1 MTGEKSFHAVSS
13 EEAFSGH
20 SEIILVREYSNQQ
33 KFRASSHYFV
43 PSNTLIRLLDR
54 YIFFELLPPFLTS
67 LTGLCFIIFT
77 KEMLRLVDLVVSRGI
92 SVGAL
97 GTIVLHL
104 LPSFLVLTLP
114 IACLIASISAFN
126 RMSFDNEIIAIRAAG
141 ISLWRINLPVVL
153 FSGLVFLLT
162 VYLSQWGQPWASVS
176 LKTLALSVI
185 EDELTIAVDAGVFNE
200 PIPGLIVYVPV
211 SKNSSGQKG
220 VFISDQRNPEQPL
233 IIVAKKF
240 QMLKQSERQQFGI
253 RLFEGAIHQIPKDV
267 STFHRVTFGTYDF
280 WLPSPF
286 KSFKN
291 KPQRKT
297 YKELIRQL
305 QESGGN
311 DTGTLRRL
319 IEYYKDTAFPVATF
333 VLGLLG
339 VPIGIVS
346 KRSGKAGGFAI
357 GVLVIIGFYLFNV
370 LGEFLVT
377 TLVISPF
384 AGAWMPNIALA
395 CLTGFLLIQARK
407 Q

>member
-1 MTGEKSFHAVSS
+1 
-13 EEAFSGH
+13 
-20 SEIILVREYSNQQ
+20 
-33 KFRASSHYFV
+33 
-43 PSNTLIRLLDR
+43 
-54 YIFFELLPPFLTS
+54 
-67 LTGLCFIIFT
+67 
-77 KEMLRLVDLVVSRGI
+77 MLRLVDLVVSRGI
-92 SVGAL
+92 SLAAL

-126 RMSFDNEIIAIRAAG
+126 RMSFDNEVIAIRASG
-141 ISLWRINLPVVL
+141 ISFWRINLPVVV

-185 EDELTIAVDAGVFNE
+185 EDELTLGVDSGVFNE
-200 PIPGLIVYVPV
+200 PIPGLMVYVPY
-211 SKNSSGQKG
+211 SENSSDSKG

-240 QMLKQSERQQFGI
+240 QMLRQNERQQFGI
-253 RLFEGAIHQIPKDV
+253 RLFDGAIHQVPKDAY
-267 STFHRVTFGTYDF
+267 SFHRVTFGTYDF

-286 KSFKN
+286 ASVKDKT
-291 KPQRKT
+291 QRRT
-297 YKELIRQL
+297 YKALIQQL
-305 QESGGN
+305 EESGGN
-311 DTGTLRRL
+311 DAGSLRRL
-319 IEYYKDTAFPVATF
+319 MEYYKDTAFPLATF

-339 VPIGIVS
+339 VPVGIVS

-357 GVLVIIGFYLFNV
+357 GVLVVIGFYLFNV

-384 AGAWMPNIALA
+384 VGAWMPNIALIV
-395 CLTGFLLIQARK
+395 LTGFLLMQARK

>member
-1 MTGEKSFHAVSS
+1 
-13 EEAFSGH
+13 
-20 SEIILVREYSNQQ
+20 
-33 KFRASSHYFV
+33 
-43 PSNTLIRLLDR
+43 
-54 YIFFELLPPFLTS
+54 
-67 LTGLCFIIFT
+67 
-77 KEMLRLVDLVVSRGI
+77 MLRLVDLVVSRGI
-92 SVGAL
+92 SVAAL
-97 GTIVLHL
+97 GSIVLHL

-126 RMSFDNEIIAIRAAG
+126 RMSFDNEVIAIRAAG
-141 ISLWRINLPVVL
+141 VSLWRINLPVVF
-153 FSGLVFLLT
+153 FSGMVFLLT

-176 LKTLALSVI
+176 LKTMALSVI
-185 EDELTIAVDAGVFNE
+185 EDELTLAVDSGVFNE

-220 VFISDQRNPEQPL
+220 VFISDQRNPERPL
-233 IIVAKKF
+233 IIVAKKY
-240 QMLKQSERQQFGI
+240 QMLKQNERQQFGI

-280 WLPSPF
+280 WLHSPF
-286 KSFKN
+286 KSFKD
-291 KPQRKT
+291 KT
-297 YKELIRQL
+297 ERRTYRELIQRL
-305 QESGGN
+305 QDSGGK
-311 DTGTLRRL
+311 DTGALRRL

-384 AGAWMPNIALA
+384 VGAWMPNIALV

>member
-1 MTGEKSFHAVSS
+1 MY
-13 EEAFSGH
+13 SGYFP
-20 SEIILVREYSNQQ
+20 LFNLSN
-33 KFRASSHYFV
+33 K
-43 PSNTLIRLLDR
+43 LIRLLDR
-54 YIFFELLPPFLTS
+54 YIFFELIPPFLAS
-67 LTGLCFIIFT
+67 LTGLSFIIFT

-92 SVGAL
+92 SMRGL
-97 GTIVLHL
+97 GTIILHL

-141 ISLWRINLPVVL
+141 VSFWRINLPVVA

-176 LKTLALSVI
+176 LKTLALNAI
-185 EDELTIAVDAGVFNE
+185 EDELTLAVDSGVFNE
-200 PIPGLIVYVPV
+200 PIPGLMVYVPH
-211 SKNSSGQKG
+211 SENSSAQKG

-233 IIVAKKF
+233 VIVAEKF
-240 QMLKQSERQQFGI
+240 QMLKQNERHQFGI
-253 RLFEGAIHQIPKDV
+253 RLFEGAIHQIPDDV
-267 STFHRVTFGTYDF
+267 YSFHRVAFGTYDF

-286 KSFKN
+286 RAIEGQI
-291 KPQRKT
+291 PRKA
-297 YKELIRQL
+297 YKDLLQELE
-305 QESGGN
+305 ESGGK
-311 DTGTLRRL
+311 DPGVLREL
-319 IEYYKDTAFPVATF
+319 IKYHKDTAFPVATF

-339 VPIGIVS
+339 VPVGIVS

-357 GVLVIIGFYLFNV
+357 GVLLIIGFYLLNV

-377 TLVISPF
+377 TLMISPF

-395 CLTGFLLIQARK
+395 LLASLLLFQARK